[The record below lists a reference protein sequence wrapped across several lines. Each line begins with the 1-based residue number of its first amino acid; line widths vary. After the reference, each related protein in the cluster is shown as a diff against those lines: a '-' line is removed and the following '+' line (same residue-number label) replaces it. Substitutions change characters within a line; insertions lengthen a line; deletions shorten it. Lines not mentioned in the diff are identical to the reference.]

1 MPICEL
7 CQALVILP
15 GDIIF
20 IYQTSR
26 RLKMETTIARQSLA
40 TPASPAGAVLRKP
53 SNPLLKS
60 TRPLQ
65 AARLEGKAICASLST
80 SVNAAAV
87 AERPVSA
94 RPAEVDTTKT
104 PKQLGFTMPGEFEPH
119 VGCWMGWP
127 ESDDSKYLW
136 REGGQPARQAYANV
150 AKAISQFEPL
160 FMIANPGEPAAN
172 ARRVFSDSPNVTVV
186 EIPINDGWTRD
197 WGPSCIARDV
207 DGHRE
212 VAGVHWDYD
221 CYGAPG
227 KIAQGR
233 PAMMPNWDK
242 DVAAGRALL
251 TTNGLPVFEAPLH
264 LEGGSIHSD
273 GQGTLVVTEECLLD
287 PSRNPHLDKAGI
299 ENILKEYLGLEK
311 IIWLWRG
318 MEGDTEVV
326 NGHVDNMCCFIR
338 PGVVALA
345 WSDNEDDP
353 QHEVGVRNLEILN
366 STTDARG
373 RKLEVV
379 KVHCPPPLF
388 RTYKEAAGVDPE
400 HITKGYCPRLPGVRM
415 PATYIN
421 HYAAN
426 GGVVVPQ
433 FGGAAAETDRLA
445 IETLQKAYGDSYKV
459 VGVKS
464 REVLLN
470 AGNIHCI
477 TQQHVAGW

>member
-1 MPICEL
+1 M
-7 CQALVILP
+7 
-15 GDIIF
+15 D
-20 IYQTSR
+20 
-26 RLKMETTIARQSLA
+26 TTIARQSLA
-40 TPASPAGAVLRKP
+40 TNLASPSGALLRKP
-53 SNPLLKS
+53 TNPLMKS
-60 TRPLQ
+60 IRPHQ
-65 AARLEGKAICASLST
+65 AARLEGKQICASVSS
-80 SVNAAAV
+80 SVNAVAV
-87 AERPVSA
+87 AERPSTSS
-94 RPAEVDTTKT
+94 PTTIDTTKT

-136 REGGQPARQAYANV
+136 REGGEPARQAYANV

-160 FMIANPGEPAAN
+160 FMIANPGEAAAN
-172 ARRVFSDSPNVTVV
+172 ARRVFADSPNVTVV
-186 EIPINDGWTRD
+186 EMPINDGWTRD
-197 WGPSCIARDV
+197 WGPSCIARDA
-207 DGHRE
+207 DGRRE

-227 KIAQGR
+227 KIAAGR

-242 DVAAGRALL
+242 DFEAGRALL
-251 TTNGLPVFEAPLH
+251 TSNGLPVFEAPLH

-273 GQGTLVVTEECLLD
+273 GQGTMVVTEECLLD

-299 ENILKEYLGLEK
+299 ENVLKEYLGLEK

-366 STTDARG
+366 NTTDARG

-400 HITKGYCPRLPGVRM
+400 HIAKGYCPRLPGVRM

-433 FGGAAAETDRLA
+433 FGGIAAETDRLA
-445 IETLQKAYGDSYKV
+445 IETLQQAYGPDYKV

-477 TQQHVAGW
+477 TQQWVAGW